1 MLEKLTSPTAYPED
15 AAQELLA
22 LLVESGAFG
31 CGENQ
36 IINSTARSGAAADA
50 MIDIHKKLTAYYK
63 TLEQ

>member
-22 LLVESGAFG
+22 LLTEAGAFTPKSAALTG
-31 CGENQ
+31 TACGQ
-36 IINSTARSGAAADA
+36 STAEA
-50 MIDIHKKLTAYYK
+50 MIATHKALTAYYK